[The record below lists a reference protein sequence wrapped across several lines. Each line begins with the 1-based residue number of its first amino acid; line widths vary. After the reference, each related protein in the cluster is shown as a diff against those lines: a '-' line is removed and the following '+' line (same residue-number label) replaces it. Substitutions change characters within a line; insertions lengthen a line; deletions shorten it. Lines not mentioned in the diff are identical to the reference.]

1 LPIASDA
8 AGDTPVA
15 GVTPGAQSVRK
26 PVDQEFA
33 LLGLEIVQVEHAA
46 LVRLADRHLRH
57 VRGKDAAA
65 GANVAIVQVPLRV
78 GGVVPR
84 RLVVRRVQD
93 GIVGG
98 GHGQ

>member
-1 LPIASDA
+1 LP
-8 AGDTPVA
+8 
-15 GVTPGAQSVRK
+15 PGAQLVPE
-26 PVDQEFA
+26 PVDQVFA
-33 LLGLEIVQVEHAA
+33 VLRPEVVHVEHAA
-46 LVRLADRHLRH
+46 LVLLADRHLRH
-57 VRGKDAAA
+57 IRGKDAAA
-65 GANVAIVQVPLRV
+65 GANVAIVQIPLRV